1 MIEFRDVSKTYEN
14 GTHALNH
21 VNIKINKG
29 EFVFVAGLLGS
40 LVSQN
45 LIPILIYN
53 VLLIMG
59 VAKE

>member
-29 EFVFVAGLLGS
+29 EFVFVVGASGAGKTTFLKLK
-40 LVSQN
+40 
-45 LIPILIYN
+45 
-53 VLLIMG
+53 MR
-59 VAKE
+59 E

>member
-29 EFVFVAGLLGS
+29 EFVFVVGAS
-40 LVSQN
+40 APEKAPFSSS
-45 LIPILIYN
+45 
-53 VLLIMG
+53 
-59 VAKE
+59 